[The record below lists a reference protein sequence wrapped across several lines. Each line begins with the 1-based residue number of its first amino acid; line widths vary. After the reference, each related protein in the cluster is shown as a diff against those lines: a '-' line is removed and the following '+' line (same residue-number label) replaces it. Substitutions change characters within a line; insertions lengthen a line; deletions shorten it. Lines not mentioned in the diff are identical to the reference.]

1 MIFKGKVFCCTAI
14 PTPYRLEIDNYV
26 KELGGH
32 HFSNLTSDVQY
43 LIVGNRNTDK
53 FKFCLNNRDD
63 IIYLKFNAIHEFYK
77 AFKAGKSVDLNVYVL
92 GVFDLLSIS
101 ISHLKSDDLFIDN
114 LDLQKIINSNGGQ
127 LSKTLTTNSSCL
139 ITNIKTGKRYEKAL
153 EWEIPVVHPIYIS
166 HSLTRGLALPFE
178 DYLLDKYPDYTPP
191 IEAPITTKTVV
202 ANVPSAPIMHNLN
215 NKIKKTKIDV
225 WNSIMNS
232 KIHEIKLPNSV
243 PKPTS
248 NGMFR
253 GVKFKLLFF
262 NSDQKSILT
271 EIITKNEG
279 TITENESESDFK
291 LIPFGN
297 EKITGARTEWLIE
310 RSIFY
315 GKLTVDHWSEPVPP
329 INLPKHKT
337 ITLSGFTGVEDL
349 HIKKLLAHKGFEIS
363 PKFNAKTSILLI
375 NINIFHD
382 QLPKSLFEFYDAIV
396 KCPFNPINIVSTKNK
411 ILAAKKWGI
420 PIVLA
425 RYAFEVK
432 YDDSDGIDN
441 TKWCLFYR
449 PSDTPPST
457 SPDSGS
463 LKLPSPKKIKR
474 KFGKL
479 VTNNEKVKG
488 IETEGTI
495 DDLDFDLGI
504 GYGKKQKKV

>member
-14 PTPYRLEIDNYV
+14 PTSYRSEIDKYV

-53 FKFCLNNRDD
+53 FNFCLNKRDD
-63 IIYLKFNAIHEFYK
+63 ITYLKFNAIHEFYEGY
-77 AFKAGKSVDLNVYVL
+77 KAGKSVDLNEYVL
-92 GVFDLLSIS
+92 GVFDLLTIA
-101 ISHLKSDDLFIDN
+101 ISHIKSDDLFIDN
-114 LDLQKIINSNGGQ
+114 LDLQKVITSNGGQ
-127 LSKTLTTNSSCL
+127 LSKTLTTNSACL
-139 ITNIKTGKRYEKAL
+139 ITNIKTGKRYAKAL

-178 DYLLDKYPDYTPP
+178 DYLLDKYPDYAAP
-191 IEAPITTKTVV
+191 IEAPITTKTVST
-202 ANVPSAPIMHNLN
+202 AKSAPTIHNPT

-225 WNSIMNS
+225 WNSIMNTKS
-232 KIHEIKLPNSV
+232 HEIKLPNSV

-248 NGMFR
+248 NGIFK
-253 GVKFKLLFF
+253 GLKFKLLFF
-262 NSDQKSILT
+262 NADQKSILN

-297 EKITGARTEWLIE
+297 EGISGARTEWLIE

-315 GKLTVDHWSEPVPP
+315 GRLTVDIWSEPTPP
-329 INLPKHKT
+329 INLPKNKT

-349 HIKKLLAHKGFEIS
+349 HIKKLLAHKGFEIV

-375 NINIFHD
+375 NINIFQD
-382 QLPKSLFEFYDAIV
+382 QLPKSLFEFDEPIV
-396 KCPFNPINIVSTKNK
+396 KCPFNSINIVSTKNK
-411 ILAAKKWGI
+411 IQAAKKWGI
-420 PIVLA
+420 PIVSA

-432 YDDSDGIDN
+432 YDDADNIDD
-441 TKWCLFYR
+441 TKWCLYYK
-449 PSDTPPST
+449 PSDKIPSD

-488 IETEGTI
+488 IESEGTI

-504 GYGKKQKKV
+504 GYGKKQKRG